1 MPYFKYDQKCV
12 KYMVLSTFL
21 FTDGLKVLI
30 ANQSLLDFFNHF
42 STPRS
47 QFKLQFIQA
56 PKTLSWDA

>member
-1 MPYFKYDQKCV
+1 MPYFKDDRKYA

-30 ANQSLLDFFNHF
+30 AKQTLLDFFNKF
-42 STPRS
+42 SAQRS

-56 PKTLSWDA
+56 PKTLSSDT